1 MRGLCV
7 CGTTDWQLPKPRIPP
22 RVSAVG
28 GDDAIASRSTS
39 GSSSSSATTMNSPS
53 DYRRRSLIEGG
64 GAGAGAQHQQHH
76 HHVAPRPVR
85 RLSDSFT
92 EDPHAGRFERDFE
105 EIEEF
110 GSGEFGRVI
119 KVRETKTGEVY
130 AVKKSKR
137 FEGVKHRYVALS
149 FLSLCAQYV
158 FLLLPALGVAS
169 PLACSLARLT
179 RLVCAAQYSR
189 TGSFFRGCY
198 VTGC

>member
-105 EIEEF
+105 EIEEI

-149 FLSLCAQYV
+149 LFSLCARNM
-158 FLLLPALGVAS
+158 FSCCCPHWASRALLLAR
-169 PLACSLARLT
+169 SLASRDW
-179 RLVCAAQYSR
+179 CASR
-189 TGSFFRGCY
+189 SIAARGLF
-198 VTGC
+198 